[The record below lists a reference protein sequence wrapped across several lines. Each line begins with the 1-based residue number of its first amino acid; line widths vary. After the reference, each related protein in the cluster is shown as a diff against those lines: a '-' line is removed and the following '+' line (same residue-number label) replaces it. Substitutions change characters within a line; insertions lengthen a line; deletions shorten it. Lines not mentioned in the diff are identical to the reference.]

1 MACMVKNHHLTRAIS
16 AASFAEVRRQ
26 LTYKT
31 TWRHS
36 RLVVADRFYPSSK
49 TCSACEAVKAELS
62 LAERRY
68 ICEACGVIEDRDVNA
83 ARNLAQLYP
92 CGEREAQASHSPHER
107 NARGWEGSGRAVV
120 RRNPA
125 AKPAPTNRA
134 VSRGSRLEHEPVPP
148 LSQRLPERLPQNQAF
163 RSTVHPASD
172 VERIHAGNS
181 YSGCECN
188 TVVLE

>member
-107 NARGWEGSGRAVV
+107 NARGGEGSGRTAV
-120 RRNPA
+120 RRNHAAAACTPF
-125 AKPAPTNRA
+125 AKPGIQVNGYVRRDYALSGEVPSGPTGN
-134 VSRGSRLEHEPVPP
+134 GHG
-148 LSQRLPERLPQNQAF
+148 QACR
-163 RSTVHPASD
+163 RSARH
-172 VERIHAGNS
+172 
-181 YSGCECN
+181 
-188 TVVLE
+188 